1 MPRIAFISPLGGTG
15 RTATAAHMLSEF
27 AERGHPVL
35 GIDLCPQNQLG
46 RYLGLQ
52 KPAAQ
57 GWATSVLAGQWW
69 ATHALENSVQAA
81 FLPFG
86 EPPSDGLHQLGQ
98 RWTGEAGWLA
108 DQLDQ
113 LDVHGSTDVILDT
126 PTWPAPLAQQA
137 VRCADVLM
145 VMVDA
150 SLRSCQSHGLIQ
162 SMLSGVP
169 STLIN
174 VALVLTGFDARRA
187 SHREALQTLRKQ
199 WGSLLL
205 PYIIH
210 TDESLVQAQARGL
223 CVTQYAP
230 QAQSASDMQGIATWL
245 ELQCEMVPLPPVP
258 VSP

>member
-35 GIDLCPQNQLG
+35 GIDLCPQNQLA

-52 KPAAQ
+52 EPAAQ

-86 EPPSDGLHQLGQ
+86 QPAPTELHPLGQ
-98 RWTGEAGWLA
+98 RLSGDTGWLEG
-108 DQLDQ
+108 QLSQMDLPDTTQ
-113 LDVHGSTDVILDT
+113 VILDT
-126 PTWPAPLAQQA
+126 PAWPAPLAQQA
-137 VRCADVLM
+137 AQCADVLM
-145 VMVDA
+145 VMLDA
-150 SLRSCQSHGLIQ
+150 SLRSCQAHDLIQ
-162 SMLSGVP
+162 GMLAGVP

-174 VALVLTGFDARRA
+174 VGLVLTGFDARRP

-199 WGSLLL
+199 WGPLLL

-210 TDESLVQAQARGL
+210 ADESLVQAQARGL

-245 ELQCEMVPLPPVP
+245 ELQCQMVPLPL

>member
-27 AERGHPVL
+27 AEREHPVL

-52 KPAAQ
+52 EPAAQ
-57 GWATSVLAGQWW
+57 GWATSVLEDQWW
-69 ATHALENSVQAA
+69 ATHALENSVQAS

-86 EPPSDGLHQLGQ
+86 QPPPSELHPLGR
-98 RWTGEAGWLA
+98 RWMDESGWLEG
-108 DQLDQ
+108 QLCA
-113 LDVHGSTDVILDT
+113 LDIPDNTQVILDT
-126 PTWPAPLAQQA
+126 PVWPAPLARQA
-137 VRCADVLM
+137 AQCADVLM

-150 SLRSCQSHGLIQ
+150 SLRSCQAFALIQ
-162 SMLSGVP
+162 GMLAGVP

-174 VALVLTGFDARRA
+174 VALVLTGFDARRP

-210 TDESLVQAQARGL
+210 ADESLVQAQARGL

-245 ELQCEMVPLPPVP
+245 ELQCQMVPLPPV
-258 VSP
+258 SP